1 MLGFGVFGRGEWSPH
16 NALASD
22 LRKHSHLANPECEC
36 LQDAQANVL
45 YIDLIDRL
53 ESCQRHI
60 RTRTKSSSE
69 EIDFKNRMK
78 ERKEYFK
85 NANYF

>member
-1 MLGFGVFGRGEWSPH
+1 MLGLGVFGRGEWSPH

-22 LRKHSHLANPECEC
+22 LRTHSHLANPECEC

-69 EIDFKNRMK
+69 EKDFKKRN
-78 ERKEYFK
+78 FK